1 MSPGVAVP
9 PDQAQIRRTHEARPG
24 SLRRDVRV
32 LDPRLHG
39 RGHARRT
46 GRVALRAAA
55 ALGDALR
62 GAPDRDRCDRGSDA
76 AHAAAQ
82 ARRPGAGAP
91 GSRHRAGECRHPPHA
106 AAVALGAHR
115 DRKST
120 RLNSSHSQISY
131 AVFCLKKKNTKQL
144 LTHMLTR
151 VHRTPQAKAYHVSTY
166 LSVSKTDP
174 HYLPNTSPPR
184 RPISSMHTTSSL
196 AL

>member
-32 LDPRLHG
+32 LDPRPHG

-62 GAPDRDRCDRGSDA
+62 GAPDR
-76 AHAAAQ
+76 
-82 ARRPGAGAP
+82 
-91 GSRHRAGECRHPPHA
+91 E
-106 AAVALGAHR
+106 

-131 AVFCLKKKNTKQL
+131 AVFCLKKKKQHTP
-144 LTHMLTR
+144 THLTR
-151 VHRTPQAKAYHVSTY
+151 SNVPV
-166 LSVSKTDP
+166 L
-174 HYLPNTSPPR
+174 N
-184 RPISSMHTTSSL
+184 
-196 AL
+196 